1 MKIEGPMK
9 SERSDK
15 IDDIATETLALA
27 NEMAQQLAA
36 NDNLQAELDK
46 VQAEFSVYWQQET
59 DGAVSRWRT

>member
-1 MKIEGPMK
+1 MK

-27 NEMAQQLAA
+27 NEMAEQLAA

-46 VQAEFSVYWQQET
+46 VRAEFNAYWRKT
-59 DGAVSRWRT
+59 SGAVR

>member
-1 MKIEGPMK
+1 MK

-27 NEMAQQLAA
+27 NEMAEQLAA

-46 VQAEFSVYWQQET
+46 VRAEFNAYWKRET
-59 DGAVSRWRT
+59 DGAVSGGRT